1 MANNIISQ
9 TLNLIF
15 FVTYNCIKAT
25 VKFFIPKRKKNLNGR
40 IVLITGGAGDIAQA
54 VAKEFLKNGVA
65 KVVLCDINEVRYC
78 QLDKTINTKI
88 YL

>member
-1 MANNIISQ
+1 M
-9 TLNLIF
+9 
-15 FVTYNCIKAT
+15 
-25 VKFFIPKRKKNLNGR
+25 
-40 IVLITGGAGDIAQA
+40 LITGGAGDIAQA